1 MSDSNKIN
9 TPQDVRLGI
18 FGAIGQYL
26 NQAVNS
32 NMHDRVESMIWSVN
46 DMIPYVSSDSD
57 VNVSSMQ
64 FNCDLGGHVF
74 KYSINVNMG
83 EIRIGILIPE
93 SLQDKN
99 PILTIDRLDSY
110 DYTSVH
116 SPKKIT
122 RQLKN
127 GILLD
132 HIFNNRFASVEVM
145 YKAFYADSKDDKAIR
160 ILSDAIA
167 KELIHINHGLMHSF
181 AEKGFLVVKSGIYHE
196 NERDLVR
203 LNTSLPKKEI
213 LEKLNIQ
220 PAQLLSMGEDSYFIS
235 LPKSDSEL
243 LGKICKMNNI
253 NVQE

>member
-1 MSDSNKIN
+1 MTESNKVN

-18 FGAIGQYL
+18 FDAIEQYL
-26 NQAVNS
+26 NQAVQTNL
-32 NMHDRVESMIWSVN
+32 HDSDESMIWSVN
-46 DMIPYVSSDSD
+46 DMIPYVSSDKD

-64 FNCDLGGHVF
+64 FNCKVGGHEF

-99 PILTIDRLDSY
+99 PITTIDRIDSY
-110 DYTSVH
+110 DYASAH

-132 HIFNNRFASVEVM
+132 HVFNNRFASVEVM

-196 NERDLVR
+196 NERELLR
-203 LNTSLPKKEI
+203 LDTRLSKKEI
-213 LEKLNIQ
+213 LEKFSIL
-220 PAQLLSMGEDSYFIS
+220 PAQLLSMGEGSYFIS
-235 LPKSDSEL
+235 VPNEDKALIEKLMSF
-243 LGKICKMNNI
+243 
-253 NVQE
+253 NVK